1 MIGELQ
7 AILGPDLVPMLLVNA
22 TAAFLGVCFMILAL
36 SAGAEASQ
44 ATLRVTA
51 RV

>member
-7 AILGPDLVPMLLVNA
+7 AILDPDLVPMLLVNGV
-22 TAAFLGVCFMILAL
+22 AALLGVCFMIVAL
-36 SAGAEASQ
+36 STDADVRQPAPRA
-44 ATLRVTA
+44 TA